1 MFVREAKAADAKL
14 RETWDRLVLILI
26 AEPRKGWEREFHEI
40 TRREVERLELPNSES
55 ESDE

>member
-1 MFVREAKAADAKL
+1 MFVREANAAEAKL
-14 RETWDRLVLILI
+14 RETWDRLVLLLI
-26 AEPRKGWEREFHEI
+26 AEPRKGWEREFREI